1 MISPLKRHAAR
12 ISPRPLTL
20 LNLMSLVSLGAWGCL
35 SYDHEGL
42 PPPDGAAPPSPLFSG
57 AAVGAACA
65 ADSDCRDGLACE
77 ASVCAPRGDTAE
89 SAPCLRSDEC
99 AEGLRCGWAGFCV
112 PEGAR
117 AVGEACGHD
126 GECERGVECL
136 RIGGIGGQCVAREGG
151 VEGLPLGATCSA
163 SDVCAEG
170 LICSSER
177 GECLPGS
184 LLLNPDA
191 FRGVPCDLEGDLAL
205 PFGVRHALPGSGAD
219 FFATP
224 FPTDLRVTGG
234 QLDLSDYPVP
244 GAAFSDKDLFSAL
257 LREVESI
264 RAGWS
269 RNPGIYLRFTRPLSE
284 SSVSELVSKHLRLV
298 DLTTGEDHP
307 FTAELLSDR
316 NKYICHNALHMH
328 PLWSRPL
335 AGGHTYAAI
344 VKRNVRSANEE
355 PPAQLDAL
363 PMLLSATS
371 PSGDDR
377 AMWLRYGPLR
387 DWLRAEGAR
396 FTTEDI
402 AGAAV
407 FTVREETDLFE
418 RGREAVWRADVPR
431 FDGAPVL
438 CEEGV
443 VSPCAT
449 PGYAPPP
456 AAPTQRDPRDCPERP
471 HAAYHELHARVRMP
485 IFQRGTLPYATA
497 DGDVELEGG
506 APRLTKYMSMCMAIT
521 IPKTAPMPEGGWP
534 VVIYGHGTGGRFR
547 AGAQLLGAGLSSL
560 MTDGAPSPVAIVAI
574 DQSMHGPRLGDDQT
588 LSPGPLFFNVQNPKA
603 ARGNLIQGALDNFAL
618 VRFLKESPSLRGLS
632 VEGVGEVRFNPNR
645 LSYHGHSQGGTTG
658 PLFAPFEDELTG
670 AAFSGT
676 AGGLIFSLLGK
687 KEPYDATVGLRL
699 TLQELNIDATHPA
712 LHIFQEL
719 FDDVD
724 PLNFANKLYTSP
736 HGDPIHALHII
747 GLRDNFTPDDGQRG
761 FASASG
767 GLVGAPAGDDGFAE
781 RVGLAPLGLASGE
794 LPLMGNVRGVGAEP
808 ITGVVTAFSPARGE
822 GGADAYDGHFVAYRD
837 ADANAQLLRFLGD
850 LSLGRLPTVVE
861 GAE

>member
-1 MISPLKRHAAR
+1 MSYPKNPSPLLPRRAALCAALCAL
-12 ISPRPLTL
+12 IC
-20 LNLMSLVSLGAWGCL
+20 LGASGCL
-35 SYDHEGL
+35 NYDHDGIPAPEG
-42 PPPDGAAPPSPLFSG
+42 GAGPSPLFNG
-57 AAVGAACA
+57 AAVDAPCEVDA
-65 ADSDCRDGLACE
+65 DCREGLTCE
-77 ASVCAPRGDTAE
+77 DARCAPAGLSAE
-89 SAPCLRSDEC
+89 EAPCLRSDEC
-99 AEGLRCGWAGFCV
+99 EEGLRCGWAGFCV
-112 PEGAR
+112 AEGPR
-117 AVGEACGHD
+117 ALGEACGHD
-126 GECERGVECL
+126 GECARGAECV
-136 RIGGIGGQCVAREGG
+136 RTGGIGGQCVAREEGA
-151 VEGLPLGATCSA
+151 EGLPLGAACSA
-163 SDVCAEG
+163 SAVCAEG

-177 GECLPGS
+177 DECLPGS

-205 PFGVRHALPGSGAD
+205 PFGVRHALPGDGAD

-224 FPTDLRVTGG
+224 FPSDLRVTGG
-234 QLDLSDYPVP
+234 RLNLSDYPVP
-244 GAAFSDKDLFSAL
+244 GAAFSETDLFSGL
-257 LREVESI
+257 LREVESL
-264 RAGWS
+264 REGWS
-269 RNPGIYLRFTRPLSE
+269 RNPGVFLRFTRPLSE
-284 SSVSELVSKHLRLV
+284 STVSELVSKHLRLV

-307 FTAELLSDR
+307 FTAEMLSDR
-316 NKYICHNALHMH
+316 NKYICHNGLHMH

-344 VKRNVRSANEE
+344 VKRNVRSADDE

-363 PMLLSATS
+363 PTLLSSSS
-371 PSGDDR
+371 PSDDAAR
-377 AMWLRYGPLR
+377 AAWLRYGPLR
-387 DWLRAEGAR
+387 EWLRAQGAR
-396 FTTEDI
+396 FTTDDV

-407 FTVREETDLFE
+407 FTVREESDLFE
-418 RGREAVWRADVPR
+418 KGREAVWRADVPR

-443 VSPCAT
+443 TSPCAT
-449 PGYAPPP
+449 PDYTPP
-456 AAPTQRDPRDCPERP
+456 AATPAARDPRDCPERP
-471 HAAYHELHARVRMP
+471 HPAYHELHARVRMP
-485 IFQRGTLPYATA
+485 IFQRGTLPYAEA
-497 DGDVELEGG
+497 GGDVELEGG

-547 AGAQLLGAGLSSL
+547 AGAQLLGAGLSTL
-560 MTDGAPSPVAIVAI
+560 MLGDEPAPVAIVAI

-618 VRFLKESPSLRGLS
+618 VRFLKDSPSLRGLT
-632 VEGVGEVRFNPNR
+632 VEGVGEVRFNATR

-670 AAFSGT
+670 AAFSGA

-724 PLNFANKLYTSP
+724 PLNFASRLYAEP
-736 HGDPIHALHII
+736 HGEPLHALHII
-747 GLRDNFTPDDGQRG
+747 GLRDHFTPDDGQRG
-761 FASASG
+761 FASASKA
-767 GLVGAPAGDDGFAE
+767 LVGAPAGDMDFAE
-781 RVGLAPLGLASGE
+781 RVGLAPLGLASSE
-794 LPLMGNVRGVGAEP
+794 LPLTGNVRGVGATP
-808 ITGVVTAFSPARGE
+808 ITGVTTVFSPARGE
-822 GGADAYDGHFVAYRD
+822 GGEDAYDGHFVVYRD

-850 LSLGRLPTVVE
+850 LSLGRVPTVVE